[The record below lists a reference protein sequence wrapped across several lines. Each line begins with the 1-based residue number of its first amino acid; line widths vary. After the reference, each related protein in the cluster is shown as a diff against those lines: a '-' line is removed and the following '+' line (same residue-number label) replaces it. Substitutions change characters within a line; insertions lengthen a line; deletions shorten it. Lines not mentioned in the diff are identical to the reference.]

1 MVGKNHDELVKALRA
16 AARPLQGDEDLAP
29 LLNKIK
35 RARYVL
41 LGEATHG
48 THEFYAWRAAIT
60 KRLIQQRQCSF
71 IAVEGDWPDCYR
83 VNRYVKAYADSGDS
97 AEQVLRSFD
106 RWPTWMWSNREIA
119 ELAEWLRLHNLQ
131 LEPEQR
137 IGFYGLDVYSLW
149 DSMTAVVNYLETVD
163 PALARAAR
171 RAYMCFEPYGEDAQ
185 AYARATVMVP
195 ASCEDETVA
204 VLRALRAKA
213 PAYQQDDREAYYN
226 AEQNALIARGAERYY
241 RAMIQ
246 HGQNS
251 WNVRDRHMTET
262 LERLMD
268 YHGPHAR
275 AVVWEHNTHVGDAR
289 FTNMARAGMV
299 NVGQLIREAHPEPGV
314 VRLVGFGTHSGT
326 VIAAR
331 EWGAPMQ
338 AMRMPHAR
346 VNSLEDLLHRAGAPG
361 LAVSTTTM
369 HKQNSLLVF
378 NGSDDGGIPGLDK
391 SLDHRA
397 IGVVY
402 HPEAE
407 RRSNYVPTL
416 VPRRYDAFLFIDH
429 TRALDAFDVP
439 LSPDTE
445 PPETY
450 PSGM

>member
-1 MVGKNHDELVKALRA
+1 
-16 AARPLQGDEDLAP
+16 
-29 LLNKIK
+29 
-35 RARYVL
+35 
-41 LGEATHG
+41 
-48 THEFYAWRAAIT
+48 
-60 KRLIQQRQCSF
+60 
-71 IAVEGDWPDCYR
+71 
-83 VNRYVKAYADSGDS
+83 
-97 AEQVLRSFD
+97 
-106 RWPTWMWSNREIA
+106 MWSNREIA
-119 ELAEWLRLHNLQ
+119 ELAEWLRRHNLQ
-131 LEPEQR
+131 LAPEQR

-149 DSMTAVVNYLETVD
+149 DSMAAVVNYLKAVD

-185 AYARATVMVP
+185 AYARASVMVP
-195 ASCEDETVA
+195 SSCEDETVA

-213 PAYQQDDREAYYN
+213 PTYQQDGREAYYN
-226 AEQNALIARGAERYY
+226 AEQNALTARGAERYY

-246 HGQNS
+246 HGQSS

-299 NVGQLIREAHPEPGV
+299 NVGQLVREAHPEPGV
-314 VRLVGFGTHSGT
+314 VRLVGFGTYSGT
-326 VIAAR
+326 VTAGR
-331 EWGAPMQ
+331 EWGAPMEV
-338 AMRMPHAR
+338 MRVPHAR
-346 VNSLEDLLHRAGAPG
+346 TNSLEELLHRAGAPAS
-361 LAVSTTTM
+361 AVSTTAM
-369 HKQNSLLVF
+369 HVQNSLLVF
-378 NGSDDGGIPGLDK
+378 DGSGDGGIPGFDR

-407 RRSNYVPTL
+407 RRSNYVPTM
-416 VPRRYDAFLFIDH
+416 VPRRYDAFLFINH
-429 TRALDAFDVP
+429 TRALDAFDVL
-439 LSPDTE
+439 LSPDPE